1 MRRNEVR
8 ENLLKQSMVAG
19 NAEKEKEAVRKA
31 QALDEPEDVA
41 TITVGCGEFLTILCC
56 G

>member
-8 ENLLKQSMVAG
+8 ENLLNQSNVAG
-19 NAEKEKEAVRKA
+19 DVKKEKEAVRKA

-41 TITVGCGEFLTILCC
+41 TITVGCSPILTLVCC
-56 G
+56 